1 MKNQNYYSV
10 FNQLTAAAMGD
21 YVTAE
26 FAARGDIAEVVERTA
41 CEFFVVPGDDEYT
54 LSCLLESIAA
64 DIDAEESAYDAQ
76 ADSAASSY
84 YNEVAYG
91 RI

>member
-26 FAARGDIAEVVERTA
+26 FAARGDIAEIVERTA
-41 CEFFVVPGDDEYT
+41 CEFFIIPSDDEYT
-54 LSCLLESIAA
+54 LSCLLESVAGDVDEEAA
-64 DIDAEESAYDAQ
+64 QYAAQ
-76 ADSAASSY
+76 ADAAQDEY